1 MQTAINTTSETM
13 YCLFAPDGNW
23 QPMTL
28 AADLPTCVAQIRMLH
43 TAKLSLS
50 NHALQLK
57 GFRILPVTV
66 TAIVAE
72 GIDTAFQ
79 AR

>member
-1 MQTAINTTSETM
+1 MQTPIDTTSETM

-28 AADLPTCVAQIRMLH
+28 AADLPTCIAQIRMMH
-43 TAKLSLS
+43 AAKLSLS
-50 NHALQLK
+50 NHQLQLR

-66 TAIVAE
+66 TAIVA
-72 GIDTAFQ
+72 GSIDTAFQ